1 MKMRCF
7 SHMVDEGKSSR
18 LYSTCNQILPN
29 IFQDKSFKKHNPMSM
44 DERAVQ
50 EYSKL
55 FFFLPSTMDRKEKI
69 NKFQKNVSLHPINCR
84 YKDFQ
89 KYSGIGVDF
98 KPEDLDSS
106 DLEKRSAAKE
116 IVLNFFKNPAQ
127 VSNWNL
133 VRNANTLL
141 TKGGTKI
148 NPDQK
153 ISWIEKSRKQ
163 QHDKYKFTY

>member
-1 MKMRCF
+1 MRYF
-7 SHMVDEGKSSR
+7 SHMVMMKVSPADYTQLVTKYYQTFFKIN
-18 LYSTCNQILPN
+18 LLKNIILCQWMKEQFKN
-29 IFQDKSFKKHNPMSM
+29 IQ
-44 DERAVQ
+44 
-50 EYSKL
+50 L
-55 FFFLPSTMDRKEKI
+55 FFFLPSTMDRKQKI

-106 DLEKRSAAKE
+106 DLKKRSAAKE

-127 VSNWNL
+127 ASNWNL

-163 QHDKYKFTY
+163 QQDKYKFTY